1 LDAVVALR
9 NVTQTIPIVSATLAD
24 AVHLGLIANE
34 VRPTA
39 LSDPKSG
46 QTLVYVYFE
55 VSPAGDRRRNCLMMH
70 EGIAANIAKLLV
82 GRLMRRRCSS
92 LISSAMLVR

>member
-34 VRPTA
+34 ARPTA

-46 QTLVYVYFE
+46 QTLAYVYFE
-55 VSPAGDRRRNCLMMH
+55 
-70 EGIAANIAKLLV
+70 
-82 GRLMRRRCSS
+82 
-92 LISSAMLVR
+92 